1 MAKPLPLVNVGVDVS
16 KDTLDVHLL
25 ERDLS
30 LSVPNHEHEIASL
43 ITRLARYR
51 LERIVI
57 EATGRLEHAFVS
69 AAIARGLP
77 VVVVSPLK
85 VRRFAEA
92 AGQLAKTD
100 AIDARLIARFAA
112 ALKPVARPAIDANSQ
127 RIKDLVVRRRQLT
140 SLRTVE
146 KNRRSVMPDALQPS
160 IDRVI
165 ELLDREIASLELLI
179 QNAVE
184 QHVAWRHKRDL
195 LTSMPGI
202 GPSVASTL
210 IGDLPELGSLSRRQ
224 IASLT
229 GVAPFNRDSG
239 NFRGKRRIRGG
250 RAHSRTA
257 LFLSAMVAI
266 RYNPDIKRFYERLV
280 QTASTRRS
288 PSPLASAKSSPL
300 STPCFAT
307 TSLGNHLSLDAGSQ
321 SLVRR
326 RPLCKHVAPHSFG
339 SDNQDR
345 RP

>member
-1 MAKPLPLVNVGVDVS
+1 MTKQLLPVNAGVDVS
-16 KDTLDVHLL
+16 KDKLDIYLL

-30 LSVPNHEHEIASL
+30 LSVPNDEQSIASL
-43 ITRLARYR
+43 VKRLARYR

-57 EATGRLEHAFVS
+57 EATDRLEHAFVS
-69 AAIARGLP
+69 AAIAKGLP
-77 VVVVSPLK
+77 IVVVAPLK

-112 ALKPVARPAIDANSQ
+112 ALKPTTRLVTDANSKL
-127 RIKDLVVRRRQLT
+127 IKDLVVRRRQLT
-140 SLRTVE
+140 SLRTTE
-146 KNRRSVMPDALQPS
+146 KNRRGVMPEALKPS
-160 IDRVI
+160 IDRI
-165 ELLDREIASLELLI
+165 IASLDREIASLEQLI
-179 QNAVE
+179 QDAVE
-184 QHVAWRHKRDL
+184 QHAAWRHKRDL

-224 IASLT
+224 IAALT

-266 RYNPDIKRFYERLV
+266 RYNPDIKRFYERLL
-280 QTASTRRS
+280 QTGKHKKVALTACIRKIVTALNAMLRDDK
-288 PSPLASAKSSPL
+288 PWHSS
-300 STPCFAT
+300 FA
-307 TSLGNHLSLDAGSQ
+307 
-321 SLVRR
+321 
-326 RPLCKHVAPHSFG
+326 
-339 SDNQDR
+339 
-345 RP
+345 